1 MVWKRRWKHA
11 IAIPIALLLLVG
23 IGWSIGIGNLP
34 ATASVESDVVRLE
47 SEIFQLRSQVGR
59 LESDVRRLSS
69 PGRSNASD
77 DSTATT
83 QPGLSNLS
91 GDPMFDRLATL
102 VIELNRRV
110 DRLEQCQKTP
120 AECASR

>member
-11 IAIPIALLLLVG
+11 ILIPIALILFVG

-47 SEIFQLRSQVGR
+47 SEVFQLRNQLGR
-59 LESDVRRLSS
+59 LESEVQRLNSS
-69 PGRSNASD
+69 SRSNASD
-77 DSTATT
+77 DATATT
-83 QPGLSNLS
+83 QPSLGDRS

-110 DRLEQCQKTP
+110 DRLEQCQNN
-120 AECASR
+120 